1 MKKNHMGEV
10 NGLLNQTANPGLTM
24 DLDAPKS
31 QDLGNSMADVWA
43 QDDKLAQNNREELD
57 KYWSQQIEE
66 STWVVTSQTAEI
78 GAAEMTLT
86 ELRCMVL
93 SLEIDLDP

>member
-1 MKKNHMGEV
+1 MTGW
-10 NGLLNQTANPGLTM
+10 
-24 DLDAPKS
+24 
-31 QDLGNSMADVWA
+31 LGRMRGVRQVLVPAV
-43 QDDKLAQNNREELD
+43 
-57 KYWSQQIEE
+57 EE
-66 STWVVTSQTAEI
+66 STTVVTLQNAEI